1 MIRAIVF
8 TAVGFWISK
17 EIYEKYE
24 LNQRK
29 VERESTQRKL
39 KNYLESVGWSAA
51 EVESADLK
59 IFGKNE
65 Q

>member
-8 TAVGFWISK
+8 TAVGFLISK
-17 EIYEKYE
+17 HVYEKYE

-29 VERESTQRKL
+29 IEKENTQRKL
-39 KNYLESVGWSAA
+39 RNYLISIGWNTS
-51 EVESADLK
+51 EIENADLK

>member
-8 TAVGFWISK
+8 TAVGFWISRQ
-17 EIYEKYE
+17 IYEKYE
-24 LNQRK
+24 LNQRTI
-29 VERESTQRKL
+29 ERESTQRKL
-39 KNYLESVGWSAA
+39 RNYLISIGWNTS
-51 EVESADLK
+51 EIDNADLK